1 MTVVPL
7 ENDAPAQPAHDGA
20 PGDTA
25 QRGGITQTASIT
37 RHTMAGTSLVRLICD
52 IDHDL
57 VANLRTTLDAA
68 AAAHA
73 WVIVDLGRVR
83 GIGSVGLSVLVTA
96 SLAARRAGGD
106 LLLAAPPPL
115 VHAVLRSVRLATAF
129 SVYETLPQALTAAL
143 VGASVP
149 PDSAVLTRQRDEAH
163 R

>member
-37 RHTMAGTSLVRLICD
+37 RHTMAGASLVRLIGD

-57 VANLRTTLDAA
+57 VADLRTTLDA

-83 GIGSVGLSVLVTA
+83 GIGTVGLSVLVTA